1 MTGRCTASCIVLSL
15 ALAGCGP
22 EGPGSA
28 PPPGAPGAP
37 GAGWPAQSILPTADN
52 GLQVRQWRVTDDP
65 DAIASALVR
74 HARGEFID
82 TQTARRLG
90 RNGLRFVRVPAE
102 EVETLLADLGGATLS
117 VDTWHGQACDWRAVA
132 DWPIETT
139 GRALAVDGRVRRF
152 EGGRLQLMIRSW
164 TIQMEDG
171 PSVRLQLEGRYDRS
185 QPTRLDQ
192 VMGRPAVEGR
202 RLPSISLDLLL
213 EAGYAYVLTG
223 EPPGSE
229 WGRSEDDAGP
239 GQEDVESRE
248 AGQEEDDSLAERESI
263 GPEALPPLT
272 VGELL
277 FRREGLPAARQ
288 LLVFVPRIPDRLFP
302 PEGGAGSAGEGGEVM
317 P

>member
-1 MTGRCTASCIVLSL
+1 MSGRCTASCLVLSL
-15 ALAGCGP
+15 ALAGCAPDGP
-22 EGPGSA
+22 VSA
-28 PPPGAPGAP
+28 PPGAA
-37 GAGWPAQSILPTADN
+37 ASAQSILPTPDN
-52 GLQVRQWRVTDDP
+52 GLQVRQWRVPDDP

-74 HARGEFID
+74 HARGGFLD
-82 TQTARRLG
+82 TPASRRLD
-90 RNGLRFVRVPAE
+90 RNGLRFVRVSTGDL
-102 EVETLLADLGGATLS
+102 ETLLADLGGATRS

-132 DWPIETT
+132 DWPIEAT

-152 EGGRLQLMIRSW
+152 EGGRLQLMIRAW

-171 PSVRLQLEGRYDRS
+171 PSVRLQLEGRYNRS

-192 VMGRPAVEGR
+192 VLRRQTVEGR

-223 EPPGSE
+223 EPPGNDWE
-229 WGRSEDDAGP
+229 PGEAGAPPAPEDAEG
-239 GQEDVESRE
+239 RE
-248 AGQEEDDSLAERESI
+248 AGREEDRPSDEPEII
-263 GPEALPPLT
+263 GPDALPPLT

-277 FRREGLPAARQ
+277 FRREALPATRH

-302 PEGGAGSAGEGGEVM
+302 PEAVTGSAGAGREVL

>member
-15 ALAGCGP
+15 ALAGCAP
-22 EGPGSA
+22 DGPGSA
-28 PPPGAPGAP
+28 PPTP
-37 GAGWPAQSILPTADN
+37 GAGRPAQSILPTADN
-52 GLQVRQWRVTDDP
+52 GLQVRQWRVPDDP
-65 DAIASALVR
+65 EAIASALVR
-74 HARGEFID
+74 HVRGEFLD
-82 TQTARRLG
+82 TQTSRRLG
-90 RNGLRFVRVPAE
+90 RNGLRFVRIRAGD
-102 EVETLLADLGGATLS
+102 VEALLEDLGGATFS

-132 DWPIETT
+132 DWPIEAT

-171 PSVRLQLEGRYDRS
+171 PCVRLQLEGRYDRS
-185 QPTRLDQ
+185 QSTRLDQ
-192 VMGRPAVEGR
+192 VLRRQVAEGR
-202 RLPSISLDLLL
+202 QLPSISLDLLL

-229 WGRSEDDAGP
+229 WGPGENGAGP
-239 GQEDVESRE
+239 GREDVESRE
-248 AGQEEDDSLAERESI
+248 AGREEDHPSAEPEGI

-277 FRREGLPAARQ
+277 FRREGLPATRQ
-288 LLVFVPRIPDRLFP
+288 LLVFVPRIPGRLFP
-302 PEGGAGSAGEGGEVM
+302 PEAASGSAGDGGEVM